1 MGKPYLSSRP
11 EVRRGYK
18 RTRNL
23 TYSAEDRPCFSPS
36 MLIFVD
42 EFHNYSQDAERSFDA
57 SNPAH
62 PIPHDSQAVPDISSV
77 DSVDDVLKSRD

>member
-1 MGKPYLSSRP
+1 
-11 EVRRGYK
+11 
-18 RTRNL
+18 
-23 TYSAEDRPCFSPS
+23 
-36 MLIFVD
+36 MLIFVG
-42 EFHNYSQDAERSFDA
+42 EFHNYIQDAERSFDA